1 MKGSVYYYLGYLLLP
16 VAVMTLWCDM
26 FKAIITV
33 FSDVSDFYIIAEHFL
48 WKLNAKLATS
58 TTTLGNYNPENIFM
72 GEFQCLWLSTSLWKL
87 NKSKLFLCYN

>member
-48 WKLNAKLATS
+48 
-58 TTTLGNYNPENIFM
+58 
-72 GEFQCLWLSTSLWKL
+72 
-87 NKSKLFLCYN
+87 